1 MACRCPGEQGTS
13 GPTLPDST
21 TVGNGLA
28 VTPIPDLGFRKCR
41 HGTEA
46 HGNGNT
52 AVLEGYE
59 VLPQKWPNGGDL
71 DGVPMVAV
79 SGNDTLHE
87 SVARTQRN
95 KWAPKAMGRETETLA
110 ALNTHGMRHPSLL
123 GPSIQQGWLMAYA
136 QNETPWDEG
145 RVEKKGSKDIDG
157 VPVMQQWAKNIS
169 IPIPKNLDEEFRTLL
184 AATEADWKSETIQRI
199 MCRLCREARF
209 KTWDRFKR
217 HCNTTEAHP
226 LKIAF
231 CNRCGDFFSRS
242 DSLRR
247 HRDKPP
253 FQCRNAMPEKAEE
266 KRRVTEKAHKEFKE
280 RLKHCG
286 KTGEEVGGS
295 FAHIIK
301 MIYPD
306 SSKKRT
312 GSKE

>member
-1 MACRCPGEQGTS
+1 MPV
-13 GPTLPDST
+13 ST
-21 TVGNGLA
+21 TVGNGLT
-28 VTPIPDLGFRKCR
+28 VIPILDLGFRKCR

-52 AVLEGYE
+52 AVLGGHE
-59 VLPQKWPNGGDL
+59 VLPQKRSDGGEL
-71 DGVPMVAV
+71 DGVLMVAV

-87 SVARTQRN
+87 SVARTQRDRM
-95 KWAPKAMGRETETLA
+95 APKAMGHETKTLA
-110 ALNTHGMRHPSLL
+110 ALNAHGMHYPSLL
-123 GPSIQQGWLMAYA
+123 GPSIQQGWLMAYV
-136 QNETPWDEG
+136 QNETPWVEG
-145 RVEKKGSKDIDG
+145 RVEKKGSQDIDG
-157 VPVMQQWAKNIS
+157 VPVMQQWAKNIP

-199 MCRLCREARF
+199 MCRLCRGARF

-226 LKIAF
+226 LNIAF

-253 FQCRNAMPEKAEE
+253 FQCRNARPEKAEE

-286 KTGEEVGGS
+286 KTGEEVGGN

-301 MIYPD
+301 MIYPE

-312 GSKE
+312 RSKE